1 MGLFQRASRKRITIS
16 LNTDVPGD
24 KAIFDFL
31 VGLPKRSRSEIIK
44 EILLDVLEKRNDN
57 PELDSPTTTDT
68 PDPAGTDPEEIIEKL
83 F

>member
-1 MGLFQRASRKRITIS
+1 MPRKRITLS

-31 VGLPKRSRSEIIK
+31 VGLPKRTRSEIIK
-44 EILLDVLEKRNDN
+44 ETLLDALDKRDEK
-57 PELDSPTTTDT
+57 PKPASPPTAIIS
-68 PDPAGTDPEEIIEKL
+68 DPAGIDPDDIIEKL